1 MVGIISKNIKIKQII
16 YLGLIISVLGTIL
29 LLISFDFLM
38 IILSVSLIGIGMCVV
53 YPFTLYENHLYY
65 EIREAQKITSFQIA
79 FNLVG
84 GLIFPIVLGLFMT
97 YISTSIYIWFQLA
110 LIIVTF
116 VIRTIISIDKRI
128 IK

>member
-1 MVGIISKNIKIKQII
+1 
-16 YLGLIISVLGTIL
+16 
-29 LLISFDFLM
+29 
-38 IILSVSLIGIGMCVV
+38 MCVV